1 VIFFT
6 DENISKNAA
15 YMLSYV
21 EPRHQVRAHLD
32 YFKGGTPDTDWLR
45 EVASWNEDET
55 TVVVCGDSR
64 ILKNKVERQVLK
76 ECELMF
82 VLLAPGWLHLKW
94 PVYAWKIVKAW
105 PDIVKNV
112 EQARYPMVFEV
123 MAGTLTVN
131 PRGRVS
137 KL

>member
-1 VIFFT
+1 
-6 DENISKNAA
+6 
-15 YMLSYV
+15 MLGYV

-32 YFKGGTPDTDWLR
+32 YFKGGTPDTEWLR

-82 VLLAPGWLHLKW
+82 VLLSPGWLHLKW
-94 PVYAWKIVKAW
+94 SVYSWKIVKAW

-123 MAGTLTVN
+123 MAGTLRIN
-131 PRGRVS
+131 PKGRVS

>member
-1 VIFFT
+1 MIFFT

-15 YMLSYV
+15 YMLGYV

-32 YFKGGTPDTDWLR
+32 YFKGGTPDTTWLR

-82 VLLAPGWLHLKW
+82 VLLSPGWLHLKW
-94 PVYAWKIVKAW
+94 SVYAWKIVKAW

-112 EQARYPMVFEV
+112 KQARYPMVFEV
-123 MAGTLTVN
+123 MAGTLSVN